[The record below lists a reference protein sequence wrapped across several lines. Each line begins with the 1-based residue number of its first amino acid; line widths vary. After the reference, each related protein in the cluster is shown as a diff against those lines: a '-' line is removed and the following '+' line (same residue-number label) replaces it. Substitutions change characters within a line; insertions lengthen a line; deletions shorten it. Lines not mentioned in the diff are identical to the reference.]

1 MSTLNLDALGL
12 QPDPGDPQPGQPAA
26 PAPVAAPAAPA
37 APQSVTGLLAPAVTA
52 PAPVAAPAAPQTA
65 QADPVPPDD
74 EIVVPEGAENPD
86 AVKRLIQEERAAARS
101 AYKRAR
107 DAEAQLAAITEANM
121 PIEQRLT
128 AVEQRASAAELR
140 ATKLAVGMR
149 HGLSLTFSELLQG
162 SNETELDTHAQAVI
176 AELGQRRAPA
186 AVPGVTLG
194 GGTQPPPVAAPADPA
209 KAHDNWLLARI
220 SGQRPGA

>member
-37 APQSVTGLLAPAVTA
+37 APQTVTGLLAPAVTT
-52 PAPVAAPAAPQTA
+52 PAPVAAPVTPQA
-65 QADPVPPDD
+65 ADPVPPDD

-86 AVKRLIQEERAAARS
+86 AVKRLIQEERAAARA

-107 DAEAQLAAITEANM
+107 DAEAQLAAIAEANM

-162 SNETELDTHAQAVI
+162 GNEAELDTHAQAVI

-186 AVPGVTLG
+186 AVSGVTLG
-194 GGTQPPPVAAPADPA
+194 GGTQPPPAAAPADPA